1 MSQSIIERDHWV
13 QDSVEARPNTPAT
26 SKSESSQKSEPSS
39 DDEDRVPIAELA
51 DQKLADECR
60 RVLRKIISALFY
72 THYIVAD

>member
-60 RVLRKIISALFY
+60 RVLRKIISVLFY
-72 THYIVAD
+72 AHYIVAD